1 MTKSRDSYFDN
12 AKFILIFLVV
22 FGHILR
28 SFINGNEFMLHLY
41 KFIYTFHMP
50 AFILVSGYFAKN
62 FKRKGYVKKLAV
74 KLIIPYLIFQGIY
87 SVFYY
92 LIQDESMASVNPIDP
107 QWSLWFLVSLFFW
120 NLLLYPFTKLPKMW
134 ALGASCGLAVMI
146 GYLDF
151 ISSTLSLSRTF
162 VFLPM
167 FLVGFYLKKRHF
179 DLLRAKRGRQIA
191 AGVLGIVF
199 LLCWCIDF
207 DYSWLFGSE
216 PYSTFGT
223 VSLLSGLSRIGW
235 YVLAFAATFSF
246 LALVPQKR
254 YFFTKWGTRT
264 FYVYL
269 LHGFII
275 KTLRQIGLEDHLSD
289 YQNLVMLLMLT
300 AALTSILSSNAVKT
314 AAQPFIELRITGW
327 LEAVKGTRNGAYSK

>member
-1 MTKSRDSYFDN
+1 
-12 AKFILIFLVV
+12 
-22 FGHILR
+22 
-28 SFINGNEFMLHLY
+28 
-41 KFIYTFHMP
+41 
-50 AFILVSGYFAKN
+50 
-62 FKRKGYVKKLAV
+62 
-74 KLIIPYLIFQGIY
+74 
-87 SVFYY
+87 
-92 LIQDESMASVNPIDP
+92 
-107 QWSLWFLVSLFFW
+107 
-120 NLLLYPFTKLPKMW
+120 MW

-167 FLVGFYLKKRHF
+167 FLVGFYLKKQHF

-216 PYSTFGT
+216 PYSTFGS

-246 LALVPQKR
+246 WRSFRKSVISL
-254 YFFTKWGTRT
+254 
-264 FYVYL
+264 
-269 LHGFII
+269 
-275 KTLRQIGLEDHLSD
+275 
-289 YQNLVMLLMLT
+289 
-300 AALTSILSSNAVKT
+300 
-314 AAQPFIELRITGW
+314 
-327 LEAVKGTRNGAYSK
+327 RNGDENVLRVSAAWIHYKNAAADRA